1 MRLIFD
7 LDGTLYMTEHT
18 IMTAVRSLFQELGLP
33 EPDEKAVLRHI
44 GKTMPRFMTC
54 ILPQEHVTEAVTQR
68 LHALEYDAVRT
79 SGRLFPYVRE
89 ILRELRQTGHRLSV
103 CSNGSEAY
111 IRLVLSCTD
120 AEACFDDLCSARDYP
135 DKAAKIKE
143 MLIPGES
150 TVVVGDAPDDL
161 AAAAENSV
169 PSIAALYGYGGADP
183 EAATL
188 TAHSARELLSCV
200 RRLDVFDG
208 IEKRLLRQGKRF
220 IGISGIDTS
229 GKTAFSEAFA
239 RYLRSIGRKCL
250 VIHMDDFHN
259 PLALRRQGS
268 DEIDAYYQN
277 AFNYSQLTGEILEP
291 LQNTGRL
298 DKDVLCL
305 NLDTDRYEIL
315 RHFDADPDTVVLLE
329 GVLLFRPPVS
339 EYLDGKVF
347 LHIDFDEMLER
358 ARVRDV
364 PKYGAAFLEKYKSKY
379 IPVQQRYIKEHRPH
393 ETCDIL
399 IDNSNYLFPLIKDM
413 AK

>member
-1 MRLIFD
+1 MHLIFD
-7 LDGTLYMTEHT
+7 LDGTLYMTALT
-18 IMTAVRSLFQELGLP
+18 VMTAVRSLFRELGLP
-33 EPDEKAVLRHI
+33 EPDENEVLRHI
-44 GKTMPRFMTC
+44 GKTMPMFMAC
-54 ILPQEHVTEAVTQR
+54 ILPQEHVTEAVMQR
-68 LHALEYDAVRT
+68 LHALENDAVRT

-89 ILRELRQTGHRLSV
+89 ILRELRQSGHRLSV
-103 CSNGSEAY
+103 CSNGSEDY
-111 IRLVLSCTD
+111 IRLVLSGTD

-150 TVVVGDAPDDL
+150 AAVVGDAPDDL
-161 AAAAENSV
+161 SAASENGV

-188 TAHSARELLSCV
+188 TAHSSRELLSCV
-200 RRLDVFDG
+200 RRLEVFDG
-208 IEKRLLRQGKRF
+208 IEKRLIRQGKRF

-239 RYLRSIGRKCL
+239 RYLRSIGKKCL

-268 DEIDAYYQN
+268 DELDAYYQN
-277 AFNYSQLTGEILEP
+277 AFNYRQLIEEVLQP
-291 LQNTGRL
+291 LRSSGRL
-298 DKDVLCL
+298 YKDVLCL
-305 NLDTDRYEIL
+305 NLDTDRYESL

-329 GVLLFRPPVS
+329 GVLLFRLPVS

-347 LHIDFDEMLER
+347 LHIGFDEMLER
-358 ARVRDV
+358 ARIRDV
-364 PKYGAAFLEKYKSKY
+364 PKYGAAFLEKYKNKY

-399 IDNSNYLFPLIKDM
+399 IDNSNYYHPLLKDM
-413 AK
+413 SK